1 MIVNTYPEYFFNRFF
16 NGLYPRVAKFNYLAS
31 ISKNKVVV
39 LFVKIRFFIMSLIL
53 PELMT
58 SHQTT
63 FEQKLNCVV
72 QCSPAHTIVLIL
84 HFDIQRFD
92 IKMLVVFINFLQ
104 NSVSLGCFSM
114 PFFFQIFGENIF
126 YNFLIFIYFHN
137 NEL

>member
-1 MIVNTYPEYFFNRFF
+1 MIVNTHPEYFFNRFF
-16 NGLYPRVAKFNYLAS
+16 IGLYPRVVKLNYLAC

-39 LFVKIRFFIMSLIL
+39 LFVRIGYYIVSLIL

-58 SHQTT
+58 PHQTT
-63 FEQKLNCVV
+63 FEQKLNRVV
-72 QCSPAHTIVLIL
+72 QRSPAHTIVLIL
-84 HFDIQRFD
+84 HFHIQRFD

-104 NSVSLGCFSM
+104 NGVSLGCFSM

-126 YNFLIFIYFHN
+126 YNFLIFIYFHT